1 MDGVAVRSFSYGNNI
16 VPTVL
21 NDMIFAM
28 DLQRDERKKPRQSGL
43 IGVTGNSRVPTPLM
57 ELLRFGVH
65 TSVCTLRM

>member
-1 MDGVAVRSFSYGNNI
+1 MDGVAVRSFSYGNSI

-28 DLQRDERKKPRQSGL
+28 DLQKDERKKPRQSGSR
-43 IGVTGNSRVPTPLM
+43 GVIGNSRVPTPLM
-57 ELLRFGVH
+57 GLLRFGVH